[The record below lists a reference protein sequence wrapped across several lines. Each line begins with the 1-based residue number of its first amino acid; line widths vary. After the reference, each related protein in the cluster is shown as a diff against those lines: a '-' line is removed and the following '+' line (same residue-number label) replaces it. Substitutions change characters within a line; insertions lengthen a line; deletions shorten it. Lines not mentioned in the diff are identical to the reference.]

1 MTRAKTVLVP
11 LDGSL
16 HATTAVPVA
25 RELGELYHA
34 TVVVFH
40 VTDDALASAAL
51 VDRMS
56 LSSEDVRGLVVERSP
71 GAAAVAIVRE
81 AAEREA
87 ALIVM
92 CPRTRTDR
100 GARIL
105 GTVAEAV
112 LRAAPCPVVLVP
124 PTRGRGHWALRRLL
138 LPHDGTPTS
147 AAVIGP
153 ATQLASTAAAELV
166 VLHVATPGTE
176 RPQSL
181 GRCCHR
187 AMSTSPST
195 SGQRGRESFSIGY
208 APLDAQ
214 RRVST
219 CASHSLKAKL
229 VQLSSTSRGRTI
241 ATSSFW
247 AGAVRL
253 KRTAREQ
260 CGASSA
266 RAYAR

>member
-11 LDGSL
+11 LDGSVQ
-16 HATTAVPVA
+16 ATTAVPVA

-34 TVVVFH
+34 TVAVFH

-100 GARIL
+100 GAPDF

-147 AAVIGP
+147 AAVIGR
-153 ATQLASTAAAELV
+153 ATQLRIDGRRRTCGTTRRNAWYGAVHRAWDAAVTALCRPAPARVASVGARVSRSATRHWTRNGRCQARTRSRRSWFSYHQLRAAA
-166 VLHVATPGTE
+166 
-176 RPQSL
+176 Q
-181 GRCCHR
+181 
-187 AMSTSPST
+187 
-195 SGQRGRESFSIGY
+195 
-208 APLDAQ
+208 
-214 RRVST
+214 
-219 CASHSLKAKL
+219 
-229 VQLSSTSRGRTI
+229 
-241 ATSSFW
+241 
-247 AGAVRL
+247 
-253 KRTAREQ
+253 
-260 CGASSA
+260 
-266 RAYAR
+266 